1 MPSEIKVTVDECQQ
15 IFKLR
20 SKVAPAKLNQRNR
33 YENYECEACKL
44 EDETQDHIMVCKTII
59 QMQNDENKCELP
71 EYEKVMNGN
80 VREQMMIAKIFN
92 KKMKIIEN
100 LRKKN

>member
-1 MPSEIKVTVDECQQ
+1 
-15 IFKLR
+15 
-20 SKVAPAKLNQRNR
+20 
-33 YENYECEACKL
+33 
-44 EDETQDHIMVCKTII
+44 MVCKAII
-59 QMQNDENKCELP
+59 QMQNDETKCELP

-92 KKMKIIEN
+92 EKMKIIEN

>member
-1 MPSEIKVTVDECQQ
+1 
-15 IFKLR
+15 
-20 SKVAPAKLNQRNR
+20 
-33 YENYECEACKL
+33 
-44 EDETQDHIMVCKTII
+44 
-59 QMQNDENKCELP
+59 MQNDENKCEIP

-80 VREQMMIAKIFN
+80 VREQMMIARIFK

>member
-1 MPSEIKVTVDECQQ
+1 
-15 IFKLR
+15 
-20 SKVAPAKLNQRNR
+20 
-33 YENYECEACKL
+33 
-44 EDETQDHIMVCKTII
+44 MVCKTII
-59 QMQNDENKCELP
+59 QMQNDENKYESP

-100 LRKKN
+100 LRKKS